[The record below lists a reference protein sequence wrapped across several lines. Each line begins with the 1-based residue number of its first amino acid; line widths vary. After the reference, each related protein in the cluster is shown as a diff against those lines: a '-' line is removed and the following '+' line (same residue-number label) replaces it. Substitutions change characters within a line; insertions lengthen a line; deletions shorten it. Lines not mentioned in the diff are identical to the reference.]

1 MLFNGRLLTIVV
13 ISSLLIIPS
22 KYIWQSIN
30 KLVCTKKT
38 LINLSPLSS
47 PLSFIVLF
55 LCARGT
61 MGHRPI
67 NPSYVYFSND
77 PLINS
82 LTLNSI
88 YSVAHAYKQFGNEEN
103 ASKLYGKIATD
114 DAIQLIR
121 QETGLTPEAFNSKA
135 QPSFTSRAPFTK
147 VSLKI

>member
-1 MLFNGRLLTIVV
+1 
-13 ISSLLIIPS
+13 
-22 KYIWQSIN
+22 
-30 KLVCTKKT
+30 
-38 LINLSPLSS
+38 
-47 PLSFIVLF
+47 
-55 LCARGT
+55 

-121 QETGLTPEAFNSKA
+121 QETCLTPEAFNSKA